1 MNKKRTVP
9 VALQLYSVRGDMEQ
23 DFEGTLRAVGEMGYD
38 GVELVGLYGRKPEA
52 VREAVAAAGLVPV
65 SAHVPYA
72 EMAADPD
79 GVMAA
84 YAAAGC
90 AYIAV
95 PYLEEACRPGHDGFS
110 DVIAALPKLG
120 EAAGRAGLTLLYHN
134 HDFEFTKVEGQYG
147 LERGEKDR
155 QAAAVQVGDRPKRR
169 PGGTLEDRLAV
180 PAAPQG
186 PAPAEGPLRHPPLP
200 RRQIG
205 VVQQPLHRSRR
216 APALLGPAGQ
226 LLPGALHLGQRAPH
240 LPGHSPRADRS
251 LQLQCPG
258 GVGPVSG
265 QMGFIHGNMG
275 GVRSRHG
282 GSS

>member
-134 HDFEFTKVEGQYG
+134 PDFEFTKVEGQYG
-147 LERGEKDR
+147 LDLMYQR
-155 QAAAVQVGDRPKRR
+155 
-169 PGGTLEDRLAV
+169 V
-180 PAAPQG
+180 PASLLQTELDTCWINVAGEDPAAYLAKYTGRAPVVHLKDFVLEG
-186 PAPAEGPLRHPPLP
+186 RKPAHMYDLVGLENEKVPAEGEGSFAFRPLGHGMQDIPSILEAGKRAGARWFVVEQDEPSLGLSPLECA
-200 RRQIG
+200 R
-205 VVQQPLHRSRR
+205 
-216 APALLGPAGQ
+216 
-226 LLPGALHLGQRAPH
+226 
-240 LPGHSPRADRS
+240 RS
-251 LQLQCPG
+251 LETLDALDW
-258 GVGPVSG
+258 
-265 QMGFIHGNMG
+265 
-275 GVRSRHG
+275 
-282 GSS
+282 

>member
-120 EAAGRAGLTLLYHN
+120 EAART
-134 HDFEFTKVEGQYG
+134 
-147 LERGEKDR
+147 
-155 QAAAVQVGDRPKRR
+155 
-169 PGGTLEDRLAV
+169 GGAD
-180 PAAPQG
+180 
-186 PAPAEGPLRHPPLP
+186 
-200 RRQIG
+200 
-205 VVQQPLHRSRR
+205 
-216 APALLGPAGQ
+216 PALSQ
-226 LLPGALHLGQRAPH
+226 
-240 LPGHSPRADRS
+240 
-251 LQLQCPG
+251 
-258 GVGPVSG
+258 
-265 QMGFIHGNMG
+265 
-275 GVRSRHG
+275 SRFRIYKG
-282 GSS
+282 

>member
-147 LERGEKDR
+147 LDLMYQRVPASLLQTELDTCWINVAGEDPAAYVRKYAGRCPIVHLKDIKSLEPFAFAEVGGGL
-155 QAAAVQVGDRPKRR
+155 QDIPSIIAAAEQSGAEWLVVEQDRWEMDSLDSARISR
-169 PGGTLEDRLAV
+169 EN
-180 PAAPQG
+180 
-186 PAPAEGPLRHPPLP
+186 LRK
-200 RRQIG
+200 
-205 VVQQPLHRSRR
+205 
-216 APALLGPAGQ
+216 
-226 LLPGALHLGQRAPH
+226 LGQ
-240 LPGHSPRADRS
+240 
-251 LQLQCPG
+251 
-258 GVGPVSG
+258 
-265 QMGFIHGNMG
+265 
-275 GVRSRHG
+275 
-282 GSS
+282 